1 MRAGVFALQG
11 DVIQHVRVLKS
22 LGAEVVEVR
31 NPGDLNLCDGLVVPG
46 GESTTFGKLASRC
59 GLDVEIIKRVNDGM
73 PIFGTCAGLIMM
85 AKELDGY
92 PDQPTWKLMDVTVRR
107 NAYGRQLQSSVE
119 EIEIEGNG
127 KVDVA
132 FIRAPFITRV
142 GQNVR
147 VLAKDGRNNIVFV
160 EEGNKLGAAFHPEM
174 TGNLA
179 VHRMFLEKI
188 RRM

>member
-11 DVIQHVRVLKS
+11 DVIQHIRILKN

-31 NPGDLNLCDGLVVPG
+31 NPGDLQNCDGLVVPG

-59 GLDVEIIKRVNDGM
+59 GLDVEIIRRVKAGM

-85 AKELDGY
+85 AMELEEY

-107 NAYGRQLQSSVE
+107 NAYGRQLQSTVE
-119 EIEIEGNG
+119 DIEIDGVG

-132 FIRAPFITRV
+132 FIRAPFITRI

-147 VLAKDGRNNIVFV
+147 VLAKDSNDNIVFV
-160 EEGNKLGAAFHPEM
+160 EENNKLGAAFHPEM
-174 TGNLA
+174 TGNPA
-179 VHRMFLEKI
+179 VHRLFLEKI